1 MKIYAIIVSSFLLC
15 FALIGCK
22 PEPPN
27 ADFTATP
34 TVGEV
39 PIEVQFTDQS
49 VGEIDE
55 WQWDFDN
62 DGVVDSTLQNPR
74 YIYSEAGVYSINLII
89 SNSGGSDEVN
99 KIGYIELFLPCKIEF
114 IAETTEVVG
123 VKDIKFTD
131 LSQGNITSWSWD
143 FDNDGVI
150 DSTEQNP
157 TYSYMRNGDYT
168 VTLTITGP
176 KCELSITKDN
186 YIHVSGCGG

>member
-1 MKIYAIIVSSFLLC
+1 MKIYIIIVSSFLLC
-15 FALIGCK
+15 SVLIGCK

-49 VGEIDE
+49 TGEIDE

-62 DGVVDSTLQNPR
+62 DGVADSTLQNPR
-74 YIYSEAGVYSINLII
+74 YIYSEAGAYSVNLTI
-89 SNSGGSDEVN
+89 SNSGGSGDVT
-99 KIGYIELFLPCKIEF
+99 KIGYIELFLPSKIEF
-114 IAETTEVVG
+114 IAEITEVVG